1 MTDRN
6 QYIEIVKD
14 EIATVM
20 CRRLEALD
28 ALDLPLRKTATRD
41 YGLRDIKSAVAGRIS
56 IPKNVHL
63 MLRGYELIV
72 ENPTPVYIRFGIGNL
87 WIGARLI
94 VIRSLEQV
102 VDILCH
108 LITEV
113 IPVALQAYILRKDS
127 FERDF
132 AKYLRLKSITE
143 TANQIQRQYGYQ
155 YQH

>member
-1 MTDRN
+1 MTERERYR
-6 QYIEIVKD
+6 QQVSD

-20 CRRLEALD
+20 CRRLELLD
-28 ALDLPLRKTATRD
+28 AGDAPLRKTATRD
-41 YGLRDIKSAVAGRIS
+41 YRLQS
-56 IPKNVHL
+56 IRTCVMERVTVPSNVRL
-63 MLRGYELIV
+63 VLRGYELIV

-87 WIGARLI
+87 WIGAKLI
-94 VIRSLEQV
+94 VIRSLEQI
-102 VDILCH
+102 VDILCR

-132 AKYLRLKSITE
+132 AKYLRLKSIMD
-143 TANQIQRQYGYQ
+143 TATRIQQQYGNQ